1 MKTLLRI
8 ACLMLIAAAPCLANA
23 PATYATAT
31 PSPGPASVTY
41 HQPAK
46 KKPAQDDPSAPVEKP
61 GHFDAHAPLQFTPLN
76 IPQGPPADLL
86 NEPHDP
92 YLLGPGD
99 KLELELMEV
108 ADTRQVSIVMP
119 DGDLYYQTAHVH
131 AAGLT
136 ITQLKATLEKQ
147 LEVDYRDPQLS
158 MILREMNSQR
168 VMVMGRVNTP
178 GIIPLDTPMTLVE
191 AVSRAGGLM
200 IQRSGINSEELADL
214 GHSFLVRDGQM
225 MPINFVKLL
234 RDGDASQN
242 IYLKNND
249 FIYFPSSNS
258 GRVYVL
264 GAVNYSRSVDY
275 SEELTLV
282 TAISYA
288 QGLAPRS
295 FPQRVV
301 IIRNSLSQP
310 EVATVNLQAMLN
322 AKEIDVRLEAGDIV
336 WVPNS
341 PFEKVESIVHGI
353 FNSFARTEAANEG
366 DRAVIRSP
374 APVVPSIGL
383 GTGQ

>member
-1 MKTLLRI
+1 MKHFLRI
-8 ACLMLIAAAPCLANA
+8 ALTLLLPALPCAAA
-23 PATYATAT
+23 TA
-31 PSPGPASVTY
+31 
-41 HQPAK
+41 
-46 KKPAQDDPSAPVEKP
+46 
-61 GHFDAHAPLQFTPLN
+61 HFDPHAEPLFQKLAGPE
-76 IPQGPPADLL
+76 GPPSELL
-86 NEPHDP
+86 QEPHDP
-92 YLLGPGD
+92 YRLGPGD
-99 KLELELMEV
+99 RLELELMEV
-108 ADTRQVSIVMP
+108 PDTRQISIVMP

-136 ITQLKATLEKQ
+136 ITELKAELEKS
-147 LEVDYRDPQLS
+147 LDADYREPQLS
-158 MILREMNSQR
+158 LILRSMTSQR
-168 VMVMGRVNTP
+168 VMVMGRVNNP
-178 GIIPLDTPMTLVE
+178 GIIPLDTPTTLVE

-214 GHSFLVRDGQM
+214 GHSFLVRDGHM
-225 MPINFVKLL
+225 MPVNFVKLL
-234 RDGDASQN
+234 RDGDATQN
-242 IYLKNND
+242 IYLKDGD

-264 GAVNYSRSVDY
+264 GAVTLPRGVDY

-295 FPQRVV
+295 FPERVV
-301 IIRNSLSQP
+301 IIRDPQTAP
-310 EVATVNLQAMLN
+310 KVAVVNLKAMLN
-322 AKEIDVRLEAGDIV
+322 GKAVDVRLAAGDIV

-366 DRAVIRSP
+366 DRAVIHSP
-374 APVVPSIGL
+374 PPVVPSIGL

>member
-1 MKTLLRI
+1 MRTLLRI
-8 ACLMLIAAAPCLANA
+8 AILLLIAALPSLANA
-23 PATYATAT
+23 PWHFATAA
-31 PSPGPASVTY
+31 PALRY
-41 HQPAK
+41 GMMP
-46 KKPAQDDPSAPVEKP
+46 APVDP
-61 GHFDAHAPLQFTPLN
+61 PAPVQRPVHFDAHAPLRSAGLRE
-76 IPQGPPADLL
+76 PQGPPATLL
-86 NEPHDP
+86 DQTRDP

-108 ADTRQVSIVMP
+108 PDTRQVSIVMP

-136 ITQLKATLEKQ
+136 ITQLKAALEKQ
-147 LEVDYRDPQLS
+147 LESDYREPQLS
-158 MILREMNSQR
+158 IILREMGSQR
-168 VMVMGRVNTP
+168 IMVMGRVNNP
-178 GIIPLDTPMTLVE
+178 GIIPLDAPMTIVE
-191 AVSRAGGLM
+191 AISRAGGLM

-214 GHSFLVRDGQM
+214 GHSFIVRDGQM
-225 MPINFVKLL
+225 LPIDFVKLL

-242 IYLKNND
+242 IYLRNGD
-249 FIYFPSSNS
+249 FIYLPSSNA

-264 GAVNYSRSVDY
+264 GAVNLARSVDY

-288 QGLAPRS
+288 QGLSPRS

-301 IIRNSLSQP
+301 IIRNTLSQP
-310 EVATVNLQAMLN
+310 EIATVNLKAMLN
-322 AKEIDVRLEAGDIV
+322 GREPDVRLQAGDIV

-341 PFEKVESIVHGI
+341 PFEKVESVIHGI

-374 APVVPSIGL
+374 APVVPTIGL
-383 GTGQ
+383 NPQ

>member
-8 ACLMLIAAAPCLANA
+8 AILLLIAAHPCMANA
-23 PATYATAT
+23 PWHFAA
-31 PSPGPASVTY
+31 P
-41 HQPAK
+41 QPE
-46 KKPAQDDPSAPVEKP
+46 PRFGDELDPIDPPAPVEKP
-61 GHFDAHAPLQFTPLN
+61 GHFDAHAPLQFASLSV
-76 IPQGPPADLL
+76 PQGPAGGLL
-86 NEPHDP
+86 DEPHDP

-108 ADTRQVSIVMP
+108 PDTRQISIVMP

-136 ITQLKATLEKQ
+136 ITQLKAALEQ
-147 LEVDYRDPQLS
+147 ALDADYRDPQLS
-158 MILREMNSQR
+158 LILREMNSQR
-168 VMVMGRVNTP
+168 VMVMGRVNNP
-178 GIIPLDTPMTLVE
+178 GIIPLDAPMTLVE
-191 AVSRAGGLM
+191 AISRAGGLM

-242 IYLKNND
+242 IYLKNGD
-249 FIYFPSSNS
+249 FIYLPSSNS

-264 GAVNYSRSVDY
+264 GAVNLARSVDY

-295 FPQRVV
+295 YPQRVV
-301 IIRNSLSQP
+301 IIRNTLSHP
-310 EVATVNLQAMLN
+310 EVATVNLKAMLN
-322 AKEIDVRLEAGDIV
+322 GKETDVRLQAGDIV

-341 PFEKVESIVHGI
+341 PFEKVESIVGGI

>member
-1 MKTLLRI
+1 MKTGFRI
-8 ACLMLIAAAPCLANA
+8 AILLLIAALPCMANPPANYAPSAHSAPSLSQSA
-23 PATYATAT
+23 PAA
-31 PSPGPASVTY
+31 ASV
-41 HQPAK
+41 HA
-46 KKPAQDDPSAPVEKP
+46 DPPAPVERP
-61 GHFDAHAPLQFTPLN
+61 GHFNAYAPLQFAALN

-92 YLLGPGD
+92 YFLGPGD

-108 ADTRQVSIVMP
+108 PDTRQISIVMP

-136 ITQLKATLEKQ
+136 ITQLKAALEKE
-147 LEVDYRDPQLS
+147 LDNDYRAPQLS

-178 GIIPLDTPMTLVE
+178 GIIPLDAPMTLVE

-242 IYLKNND
+242 IYLKNGD
-249 FIYFPSSNS
+249 FVYFPSSNS

-264 GAVNYSRSVDY
+264 GAVNLARSVDY

-301 IIRNSLSQP
+301 IIRNTLGQP
-310 EVATVNLQAMLN
+310 EVATVNLNAMLN
-322 AKEIDVRLEAGDIV
+322 GKQTDVRLQAGDIV

-341 PFEKVESIVHGI
+341 PFEKVDSIIQGI
-353 FNSFARTEAANEG
+353 FNSFARTEFANEG

-374 APVVPSIGL
+374 APIVPTIGL
-383 GTGQ
+383 NPQ

>member
-1 MKTLLRI
+1 MKTALRI
-8 ACLMLIAAAPCLANA
+8 AILSLLIALPCFANA
-23 PATYATAT
+23 PVQFITT
-31 PSPGPASVTY
+31 PSLRSYQPPA
-41 HQPAK
+41 
-46 KKPAQDDPSAPVEKP
+46 VEKTV
-61 GHFDAHAPLQFTPLN
+61 HFDAHAPLKFESLKLPE
-76 IPQGPPADLL
+76 GPDASLL
-86 NEPHDP
+86 DEPHDA
-92 YLLGPGD
+92 YRLGPGD

-108 ADTRQVSIVMP
+108 PDTRQISIVMP
-119 DGDLYYQTAHVH
+119 DGDLYYQTAHVT

-136 ITQLKATLEKQ
+136 ITELKAALEKELQ
-147 LEVDYRDPQLS
+147 TDYRDPQLS
-158 MILREMNSQR
+158 LILREMGSQR
-168 VMVMGRVNTP
+168 VEVMGRVNNP
-178 GIIPLDTPMTLVE
+178 GIIPLDAPMTVVE

-214 GHSFLVRDGQM
+214 GHSFLIRNGRM

-242 IYLKNND
+242 IYLQNGD

-264 GAVNYSRSVDY
+264 GAVNLARSVDY

-282 TAISYA
+282 TAVSYA
-288 QGLAPRS
+288 QGLSPRS
-295 FPQRVV
+295 YPNRVV
-301 IIRNSLSQP
+301 IIRNTLNEP
-310 EVATVNLQAMLN
+310 EVATVNLKAMLN
-322 AKEIDVRLEAGDIV
+322 GKEPDVRLQAGDIV

-341 PFEKVESIVHGI
+341 PFEKVDSIVRGI

-383 GTGQ
+383 GTTVQ